1 MREFACFVLRASH
14 PYQVDWKL
22 YLNEKIVR
30 TNMYLRFFDES
41 HLNVQK
47 NAYASVYIT
56 KMCMRFSFGFIQR
69 LVKSRMY
76 QE

>member
-22 YLNEKIVR
+22 YLNENIVR

-41 HLNVQK
+41 RLKVQIS
-47 NAYASVYIT
+47 AYTSCVSN